1 MSQERVLI
9 ISFSYLNR
17 DPRVNRQIRYL
28 KDDYQVICAGA
39 GHPHVDGV
47 EYVELTWNEPSQPE
61 KLRNHQRLM
70 RRHYEDYYWQSP
82 FVVDAAQK
90 LDNVE
95 ADLILANDIDSLP
108 FALKIAGDTPV
119 LFDAHEYSP
128 LEFEDLLWFWAL
140 HRGYKY
146 YLCRNYIPQATTM
159 TTVCQGIANRYNTDC
174 GVMPEVVM
182 NTPLYEDLKP
192 LVPAADDRIRIIHH
206 GGAMVSRKLE
216 LSIEMMRYL
225 DDRFELYFMLMESNP
240 AYMDRLKVLAKK
252 IGRTYFVPPV
262 EMPEIPR
269 ASNAYDIGL
278 FLLPP
283 VNFNY
288 KHALPNKLFE
298 YIQSRLAIAIGPS
311 PEMAKIV
318 KQHELGVV
326 AEQFH
331 PRSLAM
337 KLNRLSMDDIMQ
349 FKRNS
354 HAVAMEYSSEVTK
367 LQLLKIVRETLGKRV
382 PSTS

>member
-1 MSQERVLI
+1 MPQERVLI

-28 KDDYQVICAGA
+28 KDDYHVIAAGA

-47 EYVELTWNEPSQPE
+47 EYIELAWHEPSQPE

-70 RRHYEDYYWQSP
+70 RRHYEDYYWRYP
-82 FVVDAAQK
+82 FVVDAVQK
-90 LDNVE
+90 LANVK
-95 ADLILANDIDSLP
+95 ADVILANDIESLP

-146 YLCRNYIPQATTM
+146 YLCRNYIPQATAM
-159 TTVCQGIANRYNTDC
+159 TTVCQGIANRYETDC
-174 GVMPEVVM
+174 GVTPEVVM
-182 NTPLYEDLKP
+182 NTPLYEELEP
-192 LVPAADDRIRIIHH
+192 QPIGGPENGGRIRMIHH

-240 AYMDRLKVLAKK
+240 AYLDRLKALAKR

-269 ASNAYDIGL
+269 ESNQYDIGL

-288 KHALPNKLFE
+288 RHALPNKLFE

-311 PEMAKIV
+311 PEMANIV
-318 KQHELGVV
+318 KKHDLGVV
-326 AEQFH
+326 A
-331 PRSLAM
+331 
-337 KLNRLSMDDIMQ
+337 
-349 FKRNS
+349 
-354 HAVAMEYSSEVTK
+354 
-367 LQLLKIVRETLGKRV
+367 
-382 PSTS
+382 